1 MFPLSR
7 RCRNTLIRVLR
18 SRIFAP
24 DKEFCRLR
32 AAAKG
37 VSAGRSSLN
46 VRQEI
51 YMAIQIVWRRRNEV
65 FRRGTGG
72 SGISRHRSING
83 AETSESACGPLRVSE
98 SASQRVSESA
108 SQRVRRACGSLA
120 ASVAGLSRLAL
131 RCMSAVSPSSSC
143 FQACRAAC
151 SLRTMRSNAAQTS
164 AMRPEISRHSGC
176 LRGSR

>member
-37 VSAGRSSLN
+37 VSACRSSLN

-83 AETSESACGPLRVSE
+83 AETSESACGPL
-98 SASQRVSESA
+98 RVSESA

>member
-65 FRRGTGG
+65 FRRGSGG

-98 SASQRVSESA
+98 SASQRVSESGGHVEA
-108 SQRVRRACGSLA
+108 LLHQLQVCRD
-120 ASVAGLSRLAL
+120 SRL

-176 LRGSR
+176 LRGSS